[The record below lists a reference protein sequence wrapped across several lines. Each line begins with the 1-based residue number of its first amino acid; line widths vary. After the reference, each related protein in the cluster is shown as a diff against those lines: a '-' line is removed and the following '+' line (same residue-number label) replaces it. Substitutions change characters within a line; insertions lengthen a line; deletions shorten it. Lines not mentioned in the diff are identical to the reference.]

1 MFADKYLLH
10 IARNRA
16 ADREIDKISPFG
28 DNGFIWESVNPGS
41 DEQMVEN
48 GLQKN
53 YSTEVAIP
61 EDTAHH

>member
-16 ADREIDKISPFG
+16 ANKEIDKISPLD

-41 DEQMVEN
+41 DEQLVP
-48 GLQKN
+48 KN